1 MENLELL
8 LSLIG
13 TAVSFLIATVVFIV
27 KFVRSIRTRKMIA
40 SESDLLDAVIPLIE
54 LAEKYKNYSGEEKK
68 EFVLTKLNQFAI
80 ENKISFDSDAIVKRI
95 EELIILSKNVNVN
108 ITKENENGK

>member
-13 TAVSFLIATVVFIV
+13 TAVSLFVTTVVFII
-27 KFVRSIRTRKMIA
+27 KFANSIRKRKKF
-40 SESDLLDAVIPLIE
+40 SNENDLLNAVAPLMEI
-54 LAEKYKNYSGEEKK
+54 AEQHTNYSGEEKK

-80 ENKISFDSDAIVKRI
+80 ENKITFNSEAIVKRI
-95 EELIILSKNVNVN
+95 EELIVLSKNVNAKKN
-108 ITKENENGK
+108 KEN